1 MSAQVEETTIVEE
14 IVVAETEHQAR
25 DFKPD
30 DFLTLWIRSQ
40 LDLPEDWEQ
49 ENTKVSWETIES
61 AWNGLSEE
69 KRAEKADFWAFLER
83 NRASR
88 QKRYEILR
96 EALERH
102 GLKVRSDSKLCRDFV
117 FKNHGDKREI
127 VRKMHV
133 MKACHDNG
141 ANEKFKEYLEDLKT
155 KNPSAVSPDK
165 YVPLRDMFFDRFY
178 QDYILEN
185 PDKAFRWVPHPAL
198 EEARANGTVRPP
210 RMNSSFRGGA
220 PRGRGGQ
227 RGGRFAMGPREDG
240 GFRGGATRGRGGQR
254 GRGAP
259 RGRF

>member
-1 MSAQVEETTIVEE
+1 MSAQIEETTTVVEE
-14 IVVAETEHQAR
+14 IVVPETEQQQTTPIPAR
-25 DFKPD
+25 EFKPD

-141 ANEKFKEYLEDLKT
+141 ANEKFKAYLEDLKT

-185 PDKAFRWVPHPAL
+185 PDKAFKWVPHPAL

-220 PRGRGGQ
+220 PRGHRSQ
-227 RGGRFAMGPREDG
+227 RGGRFAAGPREGG
-240 GFRGGATRGRGGQR
+240 GFR

-259 RGRF
+259 RGRGGRY